1 MTIPVIRCESRRH
14 DPLEMNAKLVEFWLV
29 EFLKGECIR
38 KRGVKKVVIGLS
50 GGVDS
55 AVVAMLAA
63 KAFGPENV
71 FVFRMPY
78 KVSSPDSLDHAE
90 LVIKATGIIAETI
103 PITDMVDG
111 YFSYADAQPN
121 PTRIGNICA
130 RCRTAILFDQSARL
144 GALPLGTGNKTER
157 LFGYFTWHAD
167 DAPPIN
173 PLGDL
178 FKTQVL
184 QLATEIGVP
193 EVIIKKPPSADLIVG
208 QTDEGDFGISYA
220 KADQILGF
228 FTLGFTEEKLIEL
241 GFDPTDVALVLKK
254 VNSTHWKRK
263 LPTVAMMS
271 ASAIGEYFLRP
282 VDY

>member
-1 MTIPVIRCESRRH
+1 
-14 DPLEMNAKLVEFWLV
+14 
-29 EFLKGECIR
+29 
-38 KRGVKKVVIGLS
+38 
-50 GGVDS
+50 
-55 AVVAMLAA
+55 
-63 KAFGPENV
+63 
-71 FVFRMPY
+71 
-78 KVSSPDSLDHAE
+78 
-90 LVIKATGIIAETI
+90 
-103 PITDMVDG
+103 MVDG

-271 ASAIGEYFLRP
+271 ASAIGEYVLRP